1 MPNSIKTNILYQNF
15 AHYNNKDTLKL
26 PKYFFKISPNL
37 VTLEVR
43 TPKFNI
49 KIHLRGGQ
57 PLTTFL
63 KNYILQFSGTRWR
76 DYFSNISPICNK
88 EILPYDIK
96 NSKVVR
102 AKIGCEL
109 NKVAK
114 NCPKAYLY
122 FLTLAKFRQ
131 IWSHYSFSLILTS
144 IWLIFGY
151 YLK

>member
-1 MPNSIKTNILYQNF
+1 MPSRYLSSTLYLDVSLVILLKDSVNFRIIFIRGAQCDQIVRISVHILAIQNIKNMPNSIKTNILNQNF

-26 PKYFFKISPNL
+26 PNYFFKGHRGKISPNL

-76 DYFSNISPICNK
+76 DYFFNI
-88 EILPYDIK
+88 
-96 NSKVVR
+96 
-102 AKIGCEL
+102 
-109 NKVAK
+109 
-114 NCPKAYLY
+114 CP
-122 FLTLAKFRQ
+122 FVTRKF
-131 IWSHYSFSLILTS
+131 YPMT
-144 IWLIFGY
+144 
-151 YLK
+151 

>member
-1 MPNSIKTNILYQNF
+1 MPSRYLSSTLYLDVSLVILLKDSVNFRIIFIRGAQCDQIVRISVHILAIQNIKNMPSSIKTNILYQNF

-76 DYFSNISPICNK
+76 DYFFNI
-88 EILPYDIK
+88 
-96 NSKVVR
+96 
-102 AKIGCEL
+102 
-109 NKVAK
+109 
-114 NCPKAYLY
+114 CP
-122 FLTLAKFRQ
+122 FVTRKF
-131 IWSHYSFSLILTS
+131 YPMT
-144 IWLIFGY
+144 
-151 YLK
+151 